1 MAFGVTFKRYE
12 KKYLLS
18 PEQYEAV
25 KEQVDKYFNPDKYG
39 ETTICNLYYD
49 TSDYLLI
56 QRSIDKPVFKEKVR
70 LRTYGVPSDTTTSFL
85 EVKRKFNKIV
95 YKRRIHL
102 PYLEAIDFVASLGN
116 SNLERGVNDNS
127 QIMSEITYLLKLYK
141 DLAPKFYISYD
152 RCAFFYK
159 ENDAIRITFDKNLT
173 WRDYDLDLRLGSYGE
188 QLLPDG
194 YTIMEIKVPNTV
206 PLWLAKL
213 LSEQKIYATS
223 FSKVGTAY
231 RTMLARRLGR
241 PAITTGNPRLIQ
253 QDANKVKASSSKE

>member
-85 EVKRKFNKIV
+85 EVKR
-95 YKRRIHL
+95 
-102 PYLEAIDFVASLGN
+102 
-116 SNLERGVNDNS
+116 
-127 QIMSEITYLLKLYK
+127 
-141 DLAPKFYISYD
+141 
-152 RCAFFYK
+152 
-159 ENDAIRITFDKNLT
+159 
-173 WRDYDLDLRLGSYGE
+173 
-188 QLLPDG
+188 
-194 YTIMEIKVPNTV
+194 
-206 PLWLAKL
+206 
-213 LSEQKIYATS
+213 
-223 FSKVGTAY
+223 
-231 RTMLARRLGR
+231 
-241 PAITTGNPRLIQ
+241 
-253 QDANKVKASSSKE
+253 